1 MMCIDAGVLRHATF
15 FLDRRC
21 VTGTACSIFS
31 SFAVISKMCIV
42 AGALNDDHGG
52 DDDAHDDDEDD
63 EDDDDDM
70 MLTPMRTTR
79 MPTTMRTTTTMM
91 MTTTTTMSTTTRMM
105 MMIMMIIFLRTPY
118 MLAFLLSHP
127 SLLTS
132 GDNALLGTVGWN
144 RHCKCTVAN
153 TNWDSRMESPL

>member
-1 MMCIDAGVLRHATF
+1 MNLCVLDADVIGHQGKCSICESGSSMMCIDAATGAWRICPICDRVTSMMCIDAGVLRHATL

-63 EDDDDDM
+63 EADDDKDDDGGEI
-70 MLTPMRTTR
+70 T
-79 MPTTMRTTTTMM
+79 
-91 MTTTTTMSTTTRMM
+91 
-105 MMIMMIIFLRTPY
+105 
-118 MLAFLLSHP
+118 
-127 SLLTS
+127 
-132 GDNALLGTVGWN
+132 
-144 RHCKCTVAN
+144 
-153 TNWDSRMESPL
+153 